1 VTAAIFDRL
10 MLMMAPEFIRS
21 ILKGREPSIIDLL
34 PGPRQRELRAMSYA
48 QLAIISLAFRSHRG
62 THVTA
67 SHEPIPTHRRVPMPA
82 LSTWNLDPT
91 RLLTRRELATILA
104 DLAAKADRFANVRRN
119 LIIVRLACC
128 CGLRVSEI
136 AGLQLDDVVVDVQ
149 RPHMRLRRQIT
160 KGKRSRCVPLW
171 WDAGTLG
178 DILEWKQRRMKD
190 GACGTDPFVCS
201 VQANRRGM
209 ALQRA
214 ALRRRFLSAC
224 KVLGLARLR
233 TLTIHH
239 GGILLSRTLWPG
251 EER

>member
-1 VTAAIFDRL
+1 
-10 MLMMAPEFIRS
+10 
-21 ILKGREPSIIDLL
+21 
-34 PGPRQRELRAMSYA
+34 
-48 QLAIISLAFRSHRG
+48 
-62 THVTA
+62 
-67 SHEPIPTHRRVPMPA
+67 MPA

-104 DLAAKADRFANVRRN
+104 DLASKADRFANVRRN

-149 RPHMRLRRQIT
+149 RPHLRLRRQIT
-160 KGKRSRCVPLW
+160 KGKKARCVPLW

-178 DILEWKQRRMKD
+178 DIVAWKQRRMKD
-190 GACGTDPFVCS
+190 GARGTDPFVCS

-224 KVLGLARLR
+224 KVLGLPRLR

-239 GGILLSRTLWPG
+239 GRHTFISHALAFGRTLAEVRSAAGHASLLTTSVYLHVAVDDDG
-251 EER
+251 EVGKLFAFHSGTTAQS